1 MIKKIWPR
9 RIGKL
14 ALLAVSVWL
23 TAVARPAWT
32 QTTPPAG
39 GSQAAAPSSASGVA
53 SPEEVVLTV
62 GTKKI
67 TAAEFE
73 KIISSLPPQYS
84 GAAATLGKKAFAD
97 QFANLL
103 GLALEGEKRK
113 LDQQEGFR
121 QMMDFQRLLLLA
133 QIALNDLAS
142 STGPVS
148 PEDVRNYYTT
158 HQVEF
163 EEAKVRGIYVAFEA
177 DSAPGEADKSSESS
191 QEKEGAAQQHRTEP
205 EAKVKAE
212 ALRARIQAGEDMAAL
227 AKTESDHATA
237 TQSGDFGYVRR
248 EQLTPEMSD
257 AIFPLSPN
265 QVSAPVRDRFG
276 YFIFQVE
283 GKRVQPLEQVQ
294 ANIENNLRQQK
305 TGDLLT
311 KIRNDYPVALNP
323 RYFPETPSG
332 IPPQAQ
338 PTR

>member
-1 MIKKIWPR
+1 MIKKIWPSR
-9 RIGKL
+9 LGKL
-14 ALLAVSVWL
+14 ALFAVIVWL
-23 TAVARPAWT
+23 TTVARPAWT

-39 GSQAAAPSSASGVA
+39 GSLEAAPSSASGSA
-53 SPEEVVLTV
+53 SPDEVVLTV

-67 TAAEFE
+67 TASEFE

-84 GAAATLGKKAFAD
+84 GAVNSFGKKGFAD

-113 LDQQEGFR
+113 IDQQEGFR
-121 QMMDFQRLLLLA
+121 QMMDFQRILLLA
-133 QIALNDLAS
+133 QIALNELAN
-142 STGPVS
+142 STEPVS

-158 HQVEF
+158 HQADF

-177 DSAPGEADKSSESS
+177 DSAPGEADKSVAPS
-191 QEKEGAAQQHRTEP
+191 QEKEGAAKQHRTEQ
-205 EAKVKAE
+205 EAKAKAE

-237 TQSGDFGYVRR
+237 AQSGDFGYVRR
-248 EQLTPEMSD
+248 EQLVPEMGNT
-257 AIFPLSPN
+257 IFSLAAN
-265 QVSAPVRDRFG
+265 QVSALVQDRVG
-276 YFIFQVE
+276 YFIFKVE

-294 ANIENNLRQQK
+294 ESIGNNLRQQK
-305 TGDLLT
+305 TGDLLA
-311 KIRNDYPVALNP
+311 KIRNDYPVTLNP

-338 PTR
+338 PPR